1 MVNPILQAM
10 QANTPAIPN
19 SNPIQMLRQFAEF
32 KKQLQGR
39 DPQAIVQ
46 ELLKSGKMSQAQFEQ
61 LKQQAQRACQVLYK
75 SLQQAAT

>member
-19 SNPIQMLRQFAEF
+19 SNPIQMLKQFAEF

-39 DPQAIVQ
+39 DPQVIVQ

-61 LKQQAQRACQVLYK
+61 LKRQAQ
-75 SLQQAAT
+75 SLQGILK

>member
-1 MVNPILQAM
+1 MINPILQAM

-19 SNPIQMLRQFAEF
+19 NTPIQMLRQFAEF
-32 KKQLQGR
+32 KKQLQGK

-61 LKQQAQRACQVLYK
+61 LKQQAQ
-75 SLQQAAT
+75 SLQGILK